1 MVPLAW
7 GGAYWLRFNLGPVP
21 DHFLDEAIRLFPLV
35 LAVHALTFSHFG
47 LYRGI
52 WRFASLPDLMRILK
66 AVLAAMAICAISIFL
81 WTRMVNVPRSVLP
94 LNALL
99 LVGFLGGSRLIYRL
113 LKDRQVINQG
123 TDEAT
128 RQVLIVGAGAA
139 AEMLVR
145 DLLRHLQSTYVPVA
159 IVDDNVNKHG
169 REIQG
174 VRVHGGIDGIPELCQ
189 QYEIELILIAVPSAN
204 NSQMR
209 RIVETCEK
217 SQIPFRTL
225 PRLRDLVSG
234 NVTVNELREVS
245 IEDLLGREP
254 VTIDWTGIKT
264 SIQGKR
270 VLISG
275 GGGSI
280 GSELCRQIA
289 WVKPDELLVLDRSEF
304 NLYQIGR
311 ELEKVFPSR
320 TFNFRL
326 ADVCD
331 SVAVQRIMKDFRPH
345 LVYHAAAYKQVPLL
359 QDEPREACRNNVLG
373 TRNMALA
380 AIEARSEVFVMIST
394 DKAVN
399 PANVMGAS
407 KRAAEILCQNI
418 GRFSSTRFIT
428 VRFGNVLGST
438 GSVVPLFR
446 EQIAAGGPVT
456 VTHSEM
462 DRYFMT
468 ISEAAQLI
476 LQAGHIG
483 RGGEIFVLK
492 MGEPVMIRYLAEQ
505 MILLSGK
512 RPGVD
517 VPIVYTGLRPG
528 EKLSEELFHP
538 DEQVTETAHKKIL
551 QARYR
556 EVDRL
561 FLSSALQRLE
571 KACEHYDD
579 NEVLEVLRSLVP
591 EYVTDVHEEKG
602 KVIQLGRA
610 KS

>member
-1 MVPLAW
+1 MIPVAW
-7 GGAYWLRFNLGPVP
+7 LGAYWLRFNLGTVP
-21 DHFLDEAIRLFPLV
+21 DHFMAEAIRIFPLV
-35 LAVHALTFSHFG
+35 FAVHGLAFWHYG

-52 WRFASLPDLMRILK
+52 WRFASLPDLLRILK

-81 WTRMVNVPRSVLP
+81 WTRIAHVPRSVLP

-99 LVGFLGGSRLIYRL
+99 LVGLLGGPRIIYRL
-113 LKDRQVINQG
+113 LKDRQVFNQG
-123 TDEAT
+123 GEGT
-128 RQVLIVGAGAA
+128 RQQVLIVGAGEA

-145 DLLRHLQSTYVPVA
+145 DLLRHLQSAYEPVA

-174 VRVHGGIDGIPELCQ
+174 VRVHGGISDIPDLCQ
-189 QYEIELILIAVPSAN
+189 QYEIELILIAVPSAT

-209 RIVETCEK
+209 RIVEICEK

-264 SIQGKR
+264 SIREKR
-270 VLISG
+270 VLVSG

-289 WVKPDELLVLDRSEF
+289 CVKPDELLVLDRGEF
-304 NLYQIGR
+304 NLYQIER
-311 ELEKVFPSR
+311 ELQKTFPAC
-320 TFNFRL
+320 TFQFRL

-331 SVAVQRIMKDFRPH
+331 AVAVQRIMREFRPH
-345 LVYHAAAYKQVPLL
+345 VVYHAAAYKQVPLL

-418 GRFSSTRFIT
+418 GRFTSTRFIT

-456 VTHSEM
+456 VTHPDME
-462 DRYFMT
+462 RYFMT

-476 LQAGHIG
+476 LQASHLG

-492 MGEPVMIRYLAEQ
+492 MGEPVMIHYLAEQ

-517 VPIVYTGLRPG
+517 VPIVHTGLRPG
-528 EKLSEELFHP
+528 EKLTEELFHP

-561 FLSSALQRLE
+561 LLNSALKRLE
-571 KACEHYDD
+571 EACAQYDSD
-579 NEVLEVLRSLVP
+579 EILRVLRGLVP
-591 EYVTDVHEEKG
+591 EYVPHAQEDR
-602 KVIQLGRA
+602 KVIHLGKA
-610 KS
+610 